1 MTRWSC
7 WPHVRNPTWAENT
20 QVTEVKRT
28 ALRNIWS
35 EDWSSPRDTRKQ
47 FSSFF
52 IKSLADTYLIVTKQP
67 VMQSSVKLE
76 QVIARKGQVVLAHSQ
91 NAEKSQSV
99 QFAFLVGRGKRESL
113 VAPWNENDERR
124 DKSRRR
130 WSASI
135 VQTNALILTN
145 LFQQVTKSLVVLG
158 TNR

>member
-1 MTRWSC
+1 
-7 WPHVRNPTWAENT
+7 
-20 QVTEVKRT
+20 
-28 ALRNIWS
+28 
-35 EDWSSPRDTRKQ
+35 
-47 FSSFF
+47 
-52 IKSLADTYLIVTKQP
+52 
-67 VMQSSVKLE
+67 MQSSIKLE